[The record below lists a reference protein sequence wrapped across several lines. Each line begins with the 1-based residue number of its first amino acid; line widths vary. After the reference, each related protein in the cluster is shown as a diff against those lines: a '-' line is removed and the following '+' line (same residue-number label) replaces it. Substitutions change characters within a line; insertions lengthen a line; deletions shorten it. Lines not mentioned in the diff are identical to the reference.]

1 MSHFSLVR
9 AFGCTVKEAAPLSTE
24 FGLRIQLTQP
34 TDLGKA
40 FDIGYEGHANA
51 EICRLADQHGVL
63 VVQNAFVRAAPD
75 LRLSG
80 KVKKGSLVQDF
91 FHWDSPVALSNGR
104 VCANVLFKPL
114 FNERQAPTLYAR
126 IDDVREALKNI
137 DTTSFSE
144 SIQYALQEM
153 QGSGYFF
160 GLDGQESEPRQE
172 ILSQCPS
179 LTEDVAKL
187 IPSDK
192 IYRHHWQSGSRT
204 VVIHSIR
211 QGGNLLHARPASCD
225 AQNCVRGLKL
235 FPN

>member
-9 AFGCTVKEAAPLSTE
+9 AFGCTVKDVAPLSME

-63 VVQNAFVRAAPD
+63 VVQNAFVKAAPD

-225 AQNCVRGLKL
+225 AQNCVSGLKL

>member
-1 MSHFSLVR
+1 MLHSTLVNV
-9 AFGCTVKEAAPLSTE
+9 FGCAVKDVSALSKE

-34 TDLGKA
+34 TDLAKTFGV
-40 FDIGYEGHANA
+40 GHEGHTNA
-51 EICRLADQHGVL
+51 EICQLADQHGVL
-63 VVQNAFVRAAPD
+63 VIQNAFVNAAPD

-80 KVKKGSLVQDF
+80 RVDNGTLVQDF
-91 FHWDSPVALSNGR
+91 FHWDSRIALSNGQ

-126 IDDVREALKNI
+126 MDDVREALKNI

-160 GLDGQESEPRQE
+160 GLDGQESEPRRA
-172 ILSQCPS
+172 ILHQYPS

-187 IPSDK
+187 IPSGK
-192 IYRHHWQSGSRT
+192 IYRHHWESGSRT

-211 QGGNLLHARPASCD
+211 QGGELLHARPASCD
-225 AQNCVRGLKL
+225 AWNCVNGLML